1 VEGLADEGTAQVS
14 ASVVD
19 PEHPVFSI
27 EGELDIASVGAIQ
40 QGMEP
45 YLSGPP
51 DRVVFDLGKL
61 EFMDS
66 SGIALLVQVANRV
79 GRVEIRNA
87 TPIVRRV
94 LEVTGL
100 VGAFGMDE

>member
-1 VEGLADEGTAQVS
+1 MEEVDEGAVRVS
-14 ASVVD
+14 GSSDD
-19 PEHPVFSI
+19 PSRPIISI
-27 EGELDIASVGAIQ
+27 EGELDVASVDAVRAGI
-40 QGMEP
+40 EP
-45 YLSGPP
+45 FLAADP
-51 DRVVFDLGKL
+51 DLVVFDLGKL

-79 GRVEIRNA
+79 GRVEVHDA

-100 VGAFGMDE
+100 LETFGMSD